1 MNPYGSHHHP
11 VKRWM
16 GHWSGGVVLVSQTL
30 CLVYAPC
37 RKMLEWLLATDEV
50 WLEGKSWQLRQTG
63 VFSCRACQFVKWRR
77 SPQHFFLF
85 FKHRCIGVRC
95 QCESSLF
102 LSPRL
107 LTAEKSKL
115 PFYLTLP
122 QPPLELRGCVCVC
135 ADMLSPSV
143 FLCHIK
149 LVRGWERRYWSLASW
164 IFSVSDC
171 RVLICILLL
180 I

>member
-1 MNPYGSHHHP
+1 MPRAEKCLSDFWQQMKFGWRGSLGSWGRQEYSLVEH
-11 VKRWM
+11 VSLS
-16 GHWSGGVVLVSQTL
+16 SGGDLHSI
-30 CLVYAPC
+30 
-37 RKMLEWLLATDEV
+37 
-50 WLEGKSWQLRQTG
+50 
-63 VFSCRACQFVKWRR
+63 FS
-77 SPQHFFLF
+77 F
-85 FKHRCIGVRC
+85 FKHRCIGVKC
-95 QCESSLF
+95 QCESSFF

-149 LVRGWERRYWSLASW
+149 LVRGWERG
-164 IFSVSDC
+164 C
-171 RVLICILLL
+171 KELL
-180 I
+180 ISGQLNIQCVRLPCIDLRLLTYLRRRMEAADRYQSI